1 MEQARHQSLAR
12 EAEEIVGRLR
22 GVSAVRVDLSDDGK
36 IAQLHVLASAERT
49 PRVIVGDVVAAL
61 ASELGLSLEPGQ
73 VRVAAQR
80 SGPPDPA
87 VPGVRSR
94 LKFVG
99 LAVSRLR
106 TSADVRVQLEHK
118 GLIYE
123 GAASG
128 PGAASHFLELVG
140 QATLKA
146 VETYLRAEALPS
158 AVGVHRAGRVTPD
171 RRGRRVVAGT
181 RRRAA
186 ERLRRGPRGTARSG
200 GVRGPERRQ
209 PDRGVARLPLG
220 TVASP
225 SPNCPA

>member
-22 GVSAVRVDLSDDGK
+22 GVSAVRADLGEDGK

-80 SGPPDPA
+80 SGPPDTA
-87 VPGVRSR
+87 APGVRSR

-146 VETYLRAEALPS
+146 VETYLRAEALFLLQSASIVQVASHQIAVVVVSWLGPGEELLSGS
-158 AVGVHRAGRVTPD
+158 AVVHEEPREA
-171 RRGRRVVAGT
+171 VVC
-181 RRRAA
+181 AA
-186 ERLRRGPRGTARSG
+186 LNAVNRTVGW
-200 GVRGPERRQ
+200 
-209 PDRGVARLPLG
+209 LG
-220 TVASP
+220 SR
-225 SPNCPA
+225 